1 MLGSINNRGK
11 VSEPCLSSPI
21 ITLHRGTL
29 SIPPPAP
36 KGGATK
42 RQLHSMECYSSSKP
56 SDNCRFSASSFF
68 WAAKVFFRT
77 YVFVNETLSPLKT
90 INGLMNQL
98 YSFGPLAMISLCT
111 SSANPLY
118 MALSDLYWVYSK
130 HFRLSKII
138 ISFLGFM
145 QVRIYPKTRIAD
157 CDRLKKAAKFARYS
171 FANCSSSTSICRINE
186 VLNTS
191 PVSVSATATTAFLSL
206 PVLLLYFL
214 TT

>member
-11 VSEPCLSSPI
+11 VTEPCLLYPI
-21 ITLHRGTL
+21 ITLHLVTL

-42 RQLHSMECYSSSKP
+42 RQLHSMECYSSSQP

-111 SSANPLY
+111 SSANP
-118 MALSDLYWVYSK
+118 MDMDLCDMYWV
-130 HFRLSKII
+130 
-138 ISFLGFM
+138 
-145 QVRIYPKTRIAD
+145 
-157 CDRLKKAAKFARYS
+157 
-171 FANCSSSTSICRINE
+171 N
-186 VLNTS
+186 
-191 PVSVSATATTAFLSL
+191 
-206 PVLLLYFL
+206 
-214 TT
+214 

>member
-29 SIPPPAP
+29 SIPPP
-36 KGGATK
+36 KGATK

>member
-29 SIPPPAP
+29 SIPPAP
-36 KGGATK
+36 KGERPNG
-42 RQLHSMECYSSSKP
+42 
-56 SDNCRFSASSFF
+56 SFTQWSVTVHQNQVITVVSLLLLSF

-157 CDRLKKAAKFARYS
+157 CDRLKKQQNS
-171 FANCSSSTSICRINE
+171 QGI
-186 VLNTS
+186 VLQI
-191 PVSVSATATTAFLSL
+191 ALH
-206 PVLLLYFL
+206 LLLFVG
-214 TT
+214 

>member
-1 MLGSINNRGK
+1 
-11 VSEPCLSSPI
+11 
-21 ITLHRGTL
+21 
-29 SIPPPAP
+29 
-36 KGGATK
+36 
-42 RQLHSMECYSSSKP
+42 
-56 SDNCRFSASSFF
+56 
-68 WAAKVFFRT
+68 
-77 YVFVNETLSPLKT
+77 
-90 INGLMNQL
+90 MNQL

-191 PVSVSATATTAFLSL
+191 PVSVSATATTAFYHF
-206 PVLLLYFL
+206 PYYFCISNNVIFNPFNCL
-214 TT
+214 FHKGVFFVFLKIG